1 MPNPAPRPIR
11 PSVTP
16 PSVQP
21 GKDHRMATTSFT
33 ACPTDIVEAP
43 VDVVWKLLTDLSGW
57 GTFFNVHVTSVEPPG
72 PAIKG
77 QRMLAKAGPRWLR
90 LGVSFDY
97 TLIDKAHHKLEL
109 DARFPLGITVHEA
122 LDCVP
127 LEGDRC
133 RVNYHCHFG
142 LPGGWRGALL
152 RFLLGRRFTAGPA
165 DSLRRLKRAAEQ
177 EHRGRKSEQETS

>member
-1 MPNPAPRPIR
+1 
-11 PSVTP
+11 
-16 PSVQP
+16 
-21 GKDHRMATTSFT
+21 MATTSFT

-43 VDVVWKLLTDLSGW
+43 VDVVWKLLTDMSGW
-57 GTFFNVHVTSVEPPG
+57 GSFFDVHVTSVEPSG
-72 PAIKG
+72 PAING
-77 QRMLAKAGPRWLR
+77 QRMLGKTGPRWLR

-109 DARFPLGITVHEA
+109 DARLPLGIAVHEA

-127 LEGDRC
+127 LEGGRC
-133 RVNYHCHFG
+133 RVNNHCHFG

-152 RFLLGRRFTAGPA
+152 RFLVGREYTTGPA

-177 EHRGRKSEQETS
+177 EHRGRKAEMEMS